1 MTLEDLGYNSS
12 FEKSRNELDLN
23 AFDVGR
29 VVAENKERY
38 TVRTDIEE
46 YEAEI
51 IGTLRYTASSRSD
64 FPAVGDWVAVSSYG
78 DQKAVIHKILPRK
91 SVLERQAVGKYGEKQ
106 VIAANIDYAFIIQAV
121 DRDFNINRLERY
133 LILCH
138 TARVSPLIVLSKTD
152 LINETEISRVLE
164 SVNERINSVPVLAVS
179 NLTKTGYEKLL
190 AMITYGKTYCFL
202 GSSGAGKSTMINT
215 ISDTHQMNTGSIS
228 PSTNKGRHVTS
239 HRELIVLDSG
249 GILIDNPGMRE
260 VGIADTENG
269 LEITYEA
276 IISLSGNCRFRDCS
290 HTHEKGCA
298 VREAVDR
305 GDIDKASYENYLK
318 LEREKVHFQ
327 SSNAEKRQKDR
338 EFGKMVKK
346 AKKNI
351 KRDKQAPRY

>member
-23 AFDVGR
+23 TFSVGR
-29 VVAENKERY
+29 VIAENKERY
-38 TVRTDIEE
+38 VVRTDKDD
-46 YEAEI
+46 YKAEI
-51 IGTLRYTASSRSD
+51 IGILRYAASSRAD
-64 FPAVGDWVAVSSYG
+64 FPAVGDWVAVSLYD
-78 DQKAVIHKILPRK
+78 DQKAIIHNILPRQ

-121 DRDFNINRLERY
+121 DRDFNLNRLERY
-133 LILCH
+133 LVLCH
-138 TARVSPLIVLSKTD
+138 TAGVSPLIVLSKTD
-152 LINETEISRVLE
+152 LVNETEISMNLKL
-164 SVNERINSVPVLAVS
+164 VNERIKSVPVIAVS
-179 NLTKTGYEKLL
+179 NLTKTGYDKLL
-190 AMITYGKTYCFL
+190 SMITYGKTYCFL

-215 ISDTHQMNTGSIS
+215 ISGTQQMNTDFIS
-228 PSTNKGRHVTS
+228 PSTKKGRHITS

-276 IISLSGNCRFRDCS
+276 IISLSDNCRFRDCS

-298 VREAVDR
+298 VREAADSGEIDR
-305 GDIDKASYENYLK
+305 SSYENYLK

-327 SSNAEKRQKDR
+327 SSHAEKRQKDR
-338 EFGKMVKK
+338 EFGKMIKETMK
-346 AKKNI
+346 II
-351 KRDKQAPRY
+351 KRDKKAPRY